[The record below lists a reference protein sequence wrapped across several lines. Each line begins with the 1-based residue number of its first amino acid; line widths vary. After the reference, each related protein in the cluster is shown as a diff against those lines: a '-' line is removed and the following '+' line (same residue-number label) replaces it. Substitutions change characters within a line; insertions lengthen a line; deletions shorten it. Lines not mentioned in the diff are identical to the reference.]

1 MENLLPIIGRILMS
15 FLMAYAGATLVL
27 TIALRDVL
35 RSLPKT
41 YAAIR
46 DGRYVFQENF
56 QGTMYFM
63 KKDSPFRWW
72 EKWGRPD
79 TIIIFK
85 EGSVKLLGYDVYLH
99 SWFLSFFHPYMLY
112 WKIRF
117 SRLIKHNKD
126 AWNKI

>member
-1 MENLLPIIGRILMS
+1 MENLLPIISRV
-15 FLMAYAGATLVL
+15 LVL
-27 TIALRDVL
+27 CLIIYSCTALLLTISLRDVL
-35 RSLPKT
+35 TSLPKT
-41 YAAIR
+41 YTAIR

-99 SWFLSFFHPYMLY
+99 SWFLSFFHPYILY

-126 AWNKI
+126 AWNKV